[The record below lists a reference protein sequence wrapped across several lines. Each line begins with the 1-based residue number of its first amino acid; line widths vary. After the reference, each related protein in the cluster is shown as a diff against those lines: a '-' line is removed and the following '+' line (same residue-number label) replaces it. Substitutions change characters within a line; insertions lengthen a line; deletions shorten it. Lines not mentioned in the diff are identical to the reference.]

1 MSHLLHNRALHDG
14 AVKVGFGS
22 LLLICIGAP
31 SGGDTSTPAPTIS
44 LLLPFIRRSHIM
56 VQRHLA
62 AEHWVVKRL
71 SVAMQALKI
80 RFRLFRPFSH
90 SRDTFETPLQMVW
103 HPSSLLKF
111 HVFSSLFVFL
121 LYFVINMVGE
131 VGVGSVVMSVA
142 VCGRFSPGSHTP

>member
-90 SRDTFETPLQMVW
+90 SRDTFETLLQMVW

-111 HVFSSLFVFL
+111 HVFFQS
-121 LYFVINMVGE
+121 ICI
-131 VGVGSVVMSVA
+131 SVVFRDKYGWRGGRGQCGD
-142 VCGRFSPGSHTP
+142 VCGRLWSL